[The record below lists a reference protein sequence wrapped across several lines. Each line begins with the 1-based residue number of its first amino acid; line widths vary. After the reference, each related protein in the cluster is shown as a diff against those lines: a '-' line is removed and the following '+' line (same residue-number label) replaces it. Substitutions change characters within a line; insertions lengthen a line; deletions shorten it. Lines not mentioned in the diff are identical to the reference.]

1 MLLPTKYDNYQTIL
15 HWEYTSI
22 CRTLTCNKKL
32 KKTATP
38 AYNENALTAGIVEIA
53 PSKNAA
59 DSEVAVSN
67 SEGATSD
74 KARPIKKSTLRS
86 GVLRCSLY

>member
-1 MLLPTKYDNYQTIL
+1 MLLPTKYDNNYAL
-15 HWEYTSI
+15 ASI
-22 CRTLTCNKKL
+22 CKALTCSKKL

-67 SEGATSD
+67 REGATSD